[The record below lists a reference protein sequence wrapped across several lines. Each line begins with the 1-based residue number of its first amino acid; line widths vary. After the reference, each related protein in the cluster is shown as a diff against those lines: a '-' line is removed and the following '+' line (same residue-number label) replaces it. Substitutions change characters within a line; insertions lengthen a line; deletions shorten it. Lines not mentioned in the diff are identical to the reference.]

1 MGKRVDTA
9 GFEELGSATLNE
21 LLVNWVDTKQPFS
34 GDYNCVT
41 VAAQALHNK
50 GWLDKTITNC
60 LLWVLRSSRL
70 SNKRIVETTR
80 VKLLRLTLFGK
91 PKTYDAAVKTTQE
104 VQRLLGAMEGNVF
117 IAYTEGADNTPHA
130 SLFVHYNP
138 PRAVGEGLE
147 VKWVRLDVGGTKD
160 MQYGTV
166 YCVDGEDEET
176 TKHSLCTLGLPK
188 ATLNELLV
196 NWVDTQQDSSGDF
209 NCATVVAQALLNK
222 GWLDKTVTDR
232 LVKVLESADPITST
246 AEETRVKLRRMQSTV
261 SITNPVMTTKLLRGL
276 LGDVEGNVCTTQ
288 VNSTQSQL
296 SVFYDPP
303 CAVGE
308 GLKVKWV
315 RLHVDGTPDPK
326 GMKYGT
332 VCWSEN
338 EMVLVVEKC
347 GGRATLNKLLHNWVS
362 MQESFG
368 GDFNCVEVS
377 AQANSWL
384 DAPVSERLLRFL
396 LP

>member
-50 GWLDKTITNC
+50 GWLDEVITDS
-60 LLWVLRSSRL
+60 LLKVLKISHL
-70 SNKRIVETTR
+70 STESIVETTR

-176 TKHSLCTLGLPK
+176 TKHSLCTLGLSGA

-196 NWVDTQQDSSGDF
+196 NWVDTKQPFSGDF
-209 NCATVVAQALLNK
+209 NCVTVVAQALHNK
-222 GWLDKTVTDR
+222 GWLNKTITDR
-232 LVKVLESADPITST
+232 LLKVLETSHLSS
-246 AEETRVKLRRMQSTV
+246 KSIIKST
-261 SITNPVMTTKLLRGL
+261 NGKLLSIHFDSLGL
-276 LGDVEGNVCTTQ
+276 
-288 VNSTQSQL
+288 
-296 SVFYDPP
+296 
-303 CAVGE
+303 
-308 GLKVKWV
+308 
-315 RLHVDGTPDPK
+315 
-326 GMKYGT
+326 
-332 VCWSEN
+332 
-338 EMVLVVEKC
+338 
-347 GGRATLNKLLHNWVS
+347 
-362 MQESFG
+362 
-368 GDFNCVEVS
+368 
-377 AQANSWL
+377 
-384 DAPVSERLLRFL
+384 
-396 LP
+396 